1 MVATAKKWPHRG
13 LGRRAEMV
21 LLQYPRVP
29 NLLRPSE
36 GERCLGDNGESLLVS
51 VTMVAPGQFTALAE
65 VETDDQNQTVRI
77 PLSGIQDGSKP
88 DISPH

>member
-1 MVATAKKWPHRG
+1 MVATAKEWPHKG

-21 LLQYPRVP
+21 LLQWPRVP

-36 GERCLGDNGESLLVS
+36 GDNRESLLVS

-65 VETDDQNQTVRI
+65 METDNQNQSENSSQW
-77 PLSGIQDGSKP
+77 LQYGSKP